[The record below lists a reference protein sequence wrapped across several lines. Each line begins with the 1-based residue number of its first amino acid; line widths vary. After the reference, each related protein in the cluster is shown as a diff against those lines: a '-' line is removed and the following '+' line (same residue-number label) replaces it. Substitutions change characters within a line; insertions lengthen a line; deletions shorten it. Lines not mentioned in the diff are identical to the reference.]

1 MSKSIQE
8 RVKHL
13 ENVVKSCCNRFFKL
27 KEQVDLLQIE
37 VDTNADSKTTFGNTN
52 YTVLSS
58 DKYVTTSVIFT
69 SPRAVVLPL
78 ADSVNEGHEI
88 VIADGVGAIN
98 GVNTLTINRAGSD
111 LINGATSEVIA
122 APFGMRRLISD
133 GVSSWNFDGGV
144 ARLGGATF
152 TGNISAPNFKSQ
164 GLQTLTGVA
173 WTGTTAPSGTAN
185 LSYTWQRNGNLVT
198 VAFTGIYSVAG
209 SGLTAV
215 RIQLPTDMPTPI
227 RPTGVATTASNKVYA
242 GLGQISTSLF
252 NLGTTLQPCFIVNNA
267 TDTTKFDVLC
277 GSSSASALA
286 FYLSI
291 SYFTS

>member
-37 VDTNADSKTTFGNTN
+37 VDSNADSKTIFGNTN

-69 SPRAVVLPL
+69 SPRTVVLPL
-78 ADSVNEGHEI
+78 ANSVNEGHEI
-88 VIADGVGAIN
+88 IIADGFGAIN
-98 GVNTLTINRAGSD
+98 GVNTLTINRAGSN
-111 LINGATSEVIA
+111 LINGATSEIIA

-152 TGNISAPNFKSQ
+152 TGNIAAPNFKSVGTQ
-164 GLQTLTGVA
+164 VLTGVA
-173 WTGTTAPSGTAN
+173 WTGTTAPSGTSN
-185 LSYTWQRNGNLVT
+185 LSYQWQRNGNLIT
-198 VAFTGIYSVAG
+198 LSFAGIYSVAG
-209 SGLTAV
+209 SALTQV
-215 RIQLPTDMPTPI
+215 RFPLPTDLPTPV
-227 RPTGVATTASNKVYA
+227 RPTGFAAVVNNKYYI
-242 GLGQISTSLF
+242 GSGHLTNSLNLISTAITNTYLMGNSSDA
-252 NLGTTLQPCFIVNNA
+252 N
-267 TDTTKFDVLC
+267 KFDITLA
-277 GSSSASALA
+277 GSSAAHLA
-286 FYLSI
+286 FYGTI